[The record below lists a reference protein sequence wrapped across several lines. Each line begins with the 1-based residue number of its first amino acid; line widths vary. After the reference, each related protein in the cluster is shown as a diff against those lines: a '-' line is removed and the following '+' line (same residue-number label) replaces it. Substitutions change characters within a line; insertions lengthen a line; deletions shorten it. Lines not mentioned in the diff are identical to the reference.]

1 MIIQGRLVMRA
12 TTVILLIATLV
23 LSGCSSDPEK
33 PASVP
38 EPTPKAPITVQ
49 LHMIVSEQ
57 ANPDINERPSPI
69 VIRIYELKSLGK
81 FEEGDFDKLFENYE
95 SHLGPELIVSEQYH
109 LNPGDVNIIKRT
121 LADETKY
128 IAVSAAFRDINQA
141 IWKDKIQLT
150 DEKITDLLVFIEKLN
165 VSVWKK

>member
-1 MIIQGRLVMRA
+1 MRA
-12 TTVILLIATLV
+12 TTVILLIATMTLF
-23 LSGCSSDPEK
+23 GCSSDPEK
-33 PASVP
+33 PTPVP
-38 EPTPKAPITVQ
+38 EPTPKAPPITVQ
-49 LHMIVSEQ
+49 LHMVVSEQ
-57 ANPDINERPSPI
+57 ANPDVNERPSPI

-109 LNPGDVNIIKRT
+109 LKPGDVNIIKRT

-165 VSVWKK
+165 ISVWKK